1 MSQFRNII
9 FDWSGTL
16 VDDLGPVVDATNRV
30 LNYYGKSP
38 LTRDEFRILFR
49 LPFIDFYKEVLPGVP
64 MSDLEEMYTD
74 FFDESDKSVEL
85 LPGAVEFLDR
95 CKGSGLRIF
104 LLSSIKNDHFKRQS
118 ESLKLSDYFE
128 RVYTEALD
136 KRIWIKNLIS
146 DCCIDVKE
154 TVFVGDMKHDV
165 DAGRSAG
172 IFTVAVLGGYN
183 SKQMLEDSDPDLLI
197 DNLLQLSD
205 YLFVK

>member
-1 MSQFRNII
+1 MSQFKNII

-30 LNYYGKSP
+30 LNHYGKST
-38 LTRDEFRILFR
+38 LTRDEFRSSFC

-64 MSDLEEMYTD
+64 MSDLEDLYSE
-74 FFDESDKSVEL
+74 FFDKSDESVKL
-85 LPGAVEFLDR
+85 LPEAVEFLNLCERAD
-95 CKGSGLRIF
+95 LRIF

-118 ESLKLSDYFE
+118 EHLNLTEYFE

-136 KRIWIKNLIS
+136 KRICIKDLIRE
-146 DCCIDVKE
+146 CCLDVKE

-172 IFTVAVLGGYN
+172 VFTAAVLGGYN
-183 SKQMLEDSDPDLLI
+183 SKEMLVESAPDLLI

-205 YLFVK
+205 YLYRK

>member
-1 MSQFRNII
+1 
-9 FDWSGTL
+9 
-16 VDDLGPVVDATNRV
+16 
-30 LNYYGKSP
+30 
-38 LTRDEFRILFR
+38 
-49 LPFIDFYKEVLPGVP
+49 
-64 MSDLEEMYTD
+64 MYTD

-85 LPGAVEFLDR
+85 LPGSVEFLDR

-118 ESLKLSDYFE
+118 ECLKLSDYFE

-205 YLFVK
+205 YLYRK

>member
-1 MSQFRNII
+1 MGSEMCI
-9 FDWSGTL
+9 
-16 VDDLGPVVDATNRV
+16 
-30 LNYYGKSP
+30 
-38 LTRDEFRILFR
+38 RD
-49 LPFIDFYKEVLPGVP
+49 
-64 MSDLEEMYTD
+64 S
-74 FFDESDKSVEL
+74 
-85 LPGAVEFLDR
+85 
-95 CKGSGLRIF
+95 
-104 LLSSIKNDHFKRQS
+104 LSSIKNDHFKRQS
-118 ESLKLSDYFE
+118 ECLKLSDYFE

-197 DNLLQLSD
+197 DNLLQLAD